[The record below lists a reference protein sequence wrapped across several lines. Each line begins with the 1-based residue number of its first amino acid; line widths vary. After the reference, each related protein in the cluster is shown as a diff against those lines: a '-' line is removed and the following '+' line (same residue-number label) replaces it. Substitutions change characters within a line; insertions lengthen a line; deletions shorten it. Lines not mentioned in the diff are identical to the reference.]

1 MFYSVIKFIAN
12 IIFRI
17 LFRVKTYGLENVP
30 AEGKFILCS
39 NHANNLDPVFIS
51 MVMPRKICWM
61 AKKEIFKYKFI
72 AYLGYKLG
80 AFPVDRSQSDISAI
94 KNALRVLKD
103 NKVLGIFP
111 EGTRVKKMDLDS
123 AKPGVALL
131 SIKSAAEILPI
142 RIESNY
148 KLFSK
153 INIYIGKPMDIRNED
168 GSKSS
173 TEEYIEKSKLV
184 LKTIYG
190 LNNKLEAN

>member
-1 MFYSVIKFIAN
+1 MFYSVIKFLAN

-17 LFRVKTYGLENVP
+17 LYRVKSYGMENIP
-30 AEGKFILCS
+30 KEGKFILCS

-51 MVMPRKICWM
+51 MVMPRKISWM
-61 AKKEIFKYKFI
+61 AKKELFKYKI
-72 AYLGYKLG
+72 ISYLGYKLG

-94 KNALRVLKD
+94 KNALRVLKED
-103 NKVLGIFP
+103 KILGIFP

-131 SIKSAAEILPI
+131 SIKSDAPILPI
-142 RIESNY
+142 YIESTY

-153 INIYIGKPMDIRNED
+153 INIYIGEPMDITNKD
-168 GSKSS
+168 GSKLNQEDY
-173 TEEYIEKSKLV
+173 TEKSKLV

-190 LNNKLEAN
+190 LKNK

>member
-1 MFYSVIKFIAN
+1 MFYSVIKFLAN

-17 LFRVKTYGLENVP
+17 LYRVKSYGMENIP
-30 AEGKFILCS
+30 KEGKFILCS

-51 MVMPRKICWM
+51 MVMPRKISWM
-61 AKKEIFKYKFI
+61 AKKELFKYKI
-72 AYLGYKLG
+72 ISYLVYKLG

-94 KNALRVLKD
+94 KNALRVLKED
-103 NKVLGIFP
+103 KILGIFP

-131 SIKSAAEILPI
+131 SIKSGAPILPI
-142 RIESNY
+142 YIESTY

-153 INIYIGKPMDIRNED
+153 INIYIGEPMDITNKD
-168 GSKSS
+168 GSKLNQEDY
-173 TEEYIEKSKLV
+173 TEKSKLV

-190 LNNKLEAN
+190 LKNK

>member
-1 MFYSVIKFIAN
+1 MFYSVIKFLAN

-17 LFRVKTYGLENVP
+17 LYRVKSYGMENIP
-30 AEGKFILCS
+30 KEGKFILCS

-51 MVMPRKICWM
+51 MVMPRKISWM
-61 AKKEIFKYKFI
+61 AKKELFKYKI
-72 AYLGYKLG
+72 ISYLVYKLG

-94 KNALRVLKD
+94 KNALRVLKED
-103 NKVLGIFP
+103 KILGIFP

-131 SIKSAAEILPI
+131 SIKSDAPILPI
-142 RIESNY
+142 YIESTY

-153 INIYIGKPMDIRNED
+153 INIYIGEPMDITNKD
-168 GSKSS
+168 GSKLNQEDY
-173 TEEYIEKSKLV
+173 TEKSKLV

-190 LNNKLEAN
+190 LKNK